1 MKNYFIGIDFSKK
14 TFDATVLKK
23 DEPCGLG
30 VHQVFNNTESGIN
43 NFKKWIIKT
52 TETNKKVQRVSIAP
66 LYIYN
71 QCLFHKN

>member
-30 VHQVFNNTESGIN
+30 VHQVFNNT
-43 NFKKWIIKT
+43 
-52 TETNKKVQRVSIAP
+52 
-66 LYIYN
+66 
-71 QCLFHKN
+71 